1 MDLIIAALALAV
13 AAAVGIR
20 STRQLARLE
29 GRVAALTRGAD
40 GQSLEAVIGAHLE
53 TVDAVARELDSVA
66 ARTALVEASGR
77 RAFQRL
83 GLVRYNPF
91 EETGGNQSFVLAL
104 LDANDDGF
112 ILTSLHTRSGTRVYA
127 RALSA
132 GRSESAL
139 SGEETEALEL
149 ARTTTKAGLAIADHP
164 AGSARIE

>member
-1 MDLIIAALALAV
+1 MDLIIAAIALTVAV
-13 AAAVGIR
+13 AVGVR
-20 STRQLARLE
+20 SMRRLARLE
-29 GRVAALTRGAD
+29 ARVVALTRGAD
-40 GQSLEAVIGAHLE
+40 GHSLEAVIGAHLE
-53 TVDAVARELDSVA
+53 TVDSVARELDSLA
-66 ARTALVEASGR
+66 ARTAMLEASGR

-104 LDANDDGF
+104 IDADDDGF

-139 SGEETEALEL
+139 SGEEMEALEL
-149 ARTTTKAGLAIADHP
+149 ARAATKGRPAIADHP
-164 AGSARIE
+164 TGSARVE